1 MLAEG
6 GFLDSPYGNC
16 TDKAWLLLSAP
27 NYCRIILRTFCMH
40 LAHPLPSDGWHLRG
54 IMAFIIILSTLI
66 DTLFDQRR
74 YPLWIR
80 VSRCQKCKI
89 PLIRNASSVF
99 IPFPPT
105 LICPLSLFFASRL
118 SSFFLPLPDTFESH
132 ITFQTVHRK
141 RSNIPSHSLFLT
153 DVPASSLPVV
163 AEMDPGQRRLWTGKE
178 SWARSFSARCTGWFD
193 LVQAIA
199 SYEILDMHSNTS
211 TFSDPVKPS
220 CIFFDRE
227 YMHLKFVFITAQQT
241 LKNTYMP
248 QVLWLI

>member
-163 AEMDPGQRRLWTGKE
+163 AEMDPGQRRLWTREGKL
-178 SWARSFSARCTGWFD
+178 SKILFCSVHRLIWPCASDSKLWDTWHALQHQYFFRSCQTELYIFWQGIHALKVRLYNGSADT
-193 LVQAIA
+193 
-199 SYEILDMHSNTS
+199 
-211 TFSDPVKPS
+211 
-220 CIFFDRE
+220 
-227 YMHLKFVFITAQQT
+227 
-241 LKNTYMP
+241 
-248 QVLWLI
+248 

>member
-118 SSFFLPLPDTFESH
+118 SSFFSPSPWHIWITYHFPDCAPKKVKHSLPFSFSYWCASQQPACSGWNGSWSKTAVNREGKLSKILFCS
-132 ITFQTVHRK
+132 VHRLIWPCASDSK
-141 RSNIPSHSLFLT
+141 LWDTWHALQHQYFFRSCQTELYIFWQGIHALK
-153 DVPASSLPVV
+153 V
-163 AEMDPGQRRLWTGKE
+163 RLYNG
-178 SWARSFSARCTGWFD
+178 SAD
-193 LVQAIA
+193 
-199 SYEILDMHSNTS
+199 S
-211 TFSDPVKPS
+211 
-220 CIFFDRE
+220 
-227 YMHLKFVFITAQQT
+227 
-241 LKNTYMP
+241 
-248 QVLWLI
+248 